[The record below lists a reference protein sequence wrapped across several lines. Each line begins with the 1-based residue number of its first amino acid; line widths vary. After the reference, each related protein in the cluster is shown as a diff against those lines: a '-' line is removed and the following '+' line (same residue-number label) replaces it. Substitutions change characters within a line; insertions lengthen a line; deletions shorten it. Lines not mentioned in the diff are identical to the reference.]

1 MKVDCAKSTGEV
13 CSDFCNIDSGIS
25 LKRQKRH
32 QKAKN
37 CFFWCLFFMFRLAKG
52 GKTRTT
58 FDRIYLYNGLECG
71 KVENPNTFLPELYCT
86 VRNLEERFF
95 KEAAERITRD
105 CRK

>member
-37 CFFWCLFFMFRLAKG
+37 CFLVSFFMFRLAEGEK
-52 GKTRTT
+52 RQ
-58 FDRIYLYNGLECG
+58 
-71 KVENPNTFLPELYCT
+71 
-86 VRNLEERFF
+86 EEPL
-95 KEAAERITRD
+95 IG
-105 CRK
+105 

>member
-37 CFFWCLFFMFRLAKG
+37 CFLVSFFMFRLAKG
-52 GKTRTT
+52 GKTRTI

-71 KVENPNTFLPELYCT
+71 KVENPNTFYPNCI
-86 VRNLEERFF
+86 VR
-95 KEAAERITRD
+95 
-105 CRK
+105 

>member
-37 CFFWCLFFMFRLAKG
+37 CFLVSFFMFRLAKG
-52 GKTRTT
+52 GRQEQPLIEYIYIMDWNVEKWRTQIPFTR
-58 FDRIYLYNGLECG
+58 IVLYGKEPGREIFQRSGRKNYKGL
-71 KVENPNTFLPELYCT
+71 
-86 VRNLEERFF
+86 
-95 KEAAERITRD
+95 
-105 CRK
+105 